1 MSNPVF
7 RTDRMYAGIDKAV
20 EKTVREAAKESRQR
34 VPVRTRALKRSI
46 SVRERFATRQRG
58 AGGRS
63 GYLGGRIIS
72 TRSMIANWYGRFVD
86 EGTKRAPAKR
96 WTPDIDD
103 TARKAVENVADAIIK
118 HI

>member
-1 MSNPVF
+1 MSKPVF
-7 RTDRMYAGIDKAV
+7 DTQRLDAAIDAAV
-20 EKTVREAAKESRQR
+20 DKTVREAAKESRQR

-96 WTPDIDD
+96 WTPDIDE
-103 TARKAVENVADAIIK
+103 TARRAVKEVTEAIVKNI
-118 HI
+118 